1 MLDKDTKGTYVKI
14 DERKCIYDTFLWE
27 QYNFNVKDLLKF
39 NLATLILSFME
50 IYVKLLKDR
59 IRI

>member
-14 DERKCIYDTFLWE
+14 DERKSIYNTFLWE

-50 IYVKLLKDR
+50 IYVKR
-59 IRI
+59 